1 MKDVISCEKLR
12 GAAHKLRS
20 ADIRMGQPG
29 WSKTQSFPHE
39 HIVRVKET
47 RGTET
52 SKYPQEEKETSILK
66 VAASEMGR
74 AQTGSNA
81 GVVDHRKDLKCIVED
96 GWKAAPQE
104 VKVPYTKCILAAVT
118 PE

>member
-1 MKDVISCEKLR
+1 
-12 GAAHKLRS
+12 
-20 ADIRMGQPG
+20 
-29 WSKTQSFPHE
+29 
-39 HIVRVKET
+39 
-47 RGTET
+47 
-52 SKYPQEEKETSILK
+52 
-66 VAASEMGR
+66 MGR
-74 AQTGSNA
+74 AQTEGNF